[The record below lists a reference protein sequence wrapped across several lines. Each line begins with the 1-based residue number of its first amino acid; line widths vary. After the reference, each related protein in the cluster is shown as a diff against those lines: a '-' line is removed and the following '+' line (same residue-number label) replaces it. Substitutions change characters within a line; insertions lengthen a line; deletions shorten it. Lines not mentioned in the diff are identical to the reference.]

1 MCGLLFLVSI
11 NRRECFKTKI
21 SLGGNYL
28 DDGGVKLSETE
39 QKVFDRIRENGSFNV
54 EMIAEKIGRDKR
66 TAERAIKSL

>member
-11 NRRECFKTKI
+11 NRRECFKAKI
-21 SLGGNYL
+21 SLGGNYR

-54 EMIAEKIGRDKR
+54 EKITEKIGRE
-66 TAERAIKSL
+66 TYSGKSY